1 MAPAVLGRGD
11 TWPASALA
19 DEREVSMDII
29 SQPVRT
35 LKFDGFWRWLQEH
48 THCIL
53 RCGSVDAMLY
63 DHDDF
68 HWALLEEERQHIVQ
82 VLKGKVLVGEL
93 VIPGREVTEVNI
105 APDPDTGAQGHFLVE
120 LMGGPKE
127 DPQALYHF
135 IMAHGIDPAPG
146 HKDLKH

>member
-1 MAPAVLGRGD
+1 
-11 TWPASALA
+11 
-19 DEREVSMDII
+19 MDML

-48 THCIL
+48 TQCIL
-53 RCGSVDAMLY
+53 RAGSVDAMLY

-68 HWALLEEERQHIVQ
+68 HWLLLEEERQHIVQ
-82 VLKGKVLVGEL
+82 VLKGKALVGEL
-93 VIPGREVTEVNI
+93 VMAGREVTEVTV
-105 APDPDTGAQGHFLVE
+105 APDPESGTQGHFLVE

-127 DPQALYHF
+127 DPQVLYHF

>member
-1 MAPAVLGRGD
+1 VAG
-11 TWPASALA
+11 
-19 DEREVSMDII
+19 ERRATCEVSMDIL

-63 DHDDF
+63 DHDAF
-68 HWALLEEERQHIVQ
+68 HWALLEEDRQHVVQ
-82 VLKGKVLVGEL
+82 VLQGKVLVGEL
-93 VIPGREVTEVNI
+93 VMAGREVTEVNV
-105 APDPDTGAQGHFLVE
+105 APDPDTGTQGHILVE

-127 DPQALYHF
+127 DPQVLYHF
-135 IMAHGIDPAPG
+135 VMAHGIDPAPG